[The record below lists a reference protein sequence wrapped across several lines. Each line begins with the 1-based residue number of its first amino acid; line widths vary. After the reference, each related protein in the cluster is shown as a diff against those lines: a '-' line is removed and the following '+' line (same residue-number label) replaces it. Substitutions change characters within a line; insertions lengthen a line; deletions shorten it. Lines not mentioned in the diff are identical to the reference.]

1 MPVLSDPDWEPFWG
15 GCKRG
20 VLLIQR
26 CARCERFRYPPSP
39 ICPSCLSSDH
49 LWVEVSGKGT
59 LFSFSVVQ
67 RALDPYWKGEL
78 PYLVGVIELE
88 EGPRMLSNLINTPMD
103 KVRIGMA
110 LRVEFETITEEIVLP
125 RFKAITDE

>member
-1 MPVLSDPDWEPFWG
+1 
-15 GCKRG
+15 
-20 VLLIQR
+20 
-26 CARCERFRYPPSP
+26 
-39 ICPSCLSSDH
+39 
-49 LWVEVSGKGT
+49 
-59 LFSFSVVQ
+59 VQ